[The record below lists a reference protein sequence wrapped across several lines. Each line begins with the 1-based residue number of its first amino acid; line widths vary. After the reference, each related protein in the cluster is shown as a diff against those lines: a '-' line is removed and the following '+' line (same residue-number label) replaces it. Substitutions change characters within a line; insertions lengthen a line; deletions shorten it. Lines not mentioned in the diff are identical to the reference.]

1 MSDESIIEYKTV
13 VELTRM
19 TQSQLI
25 AYTKQLQEAL
35 FELTED
41 ENE

>member
-1 MSDESIIEYKTV
+1 MSDESIIEYKSV

-35 FELTED
+35 FELHEESD
-41 ENE
+41 E